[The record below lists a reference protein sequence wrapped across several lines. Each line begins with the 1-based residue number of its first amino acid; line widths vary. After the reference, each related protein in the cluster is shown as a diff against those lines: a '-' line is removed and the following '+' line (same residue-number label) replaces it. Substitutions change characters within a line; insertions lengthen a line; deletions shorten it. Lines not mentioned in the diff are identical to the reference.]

1 MLCLK
6 GDPVHIN
13 QVWYFLPSNEQKSNS
28 TTTHKPFLLDR
39 PQSLFQFVPQ
49 LKLARLAFT
58 ENRSE
63 TFSKNQSGLIFS
75 NSFYIAV
82 ILLSYI

>member
-28 TTTHKPFLLDR
+28 TTTTHKPFLLDR

-49 LKLARLAFT
+49 LKLAFT

-82 ILLSYI
+82 ILLSYV